1 MTRGSKL
8 TNEER
13 IAAVQEY
20 QDGKGS
26 YRAIGEKYGVSDYVI
41 RTLVNR
47 AKSDGIDFVKVSRTN
62 KKRTTKKKEEVVE
75 AAPVEEA
82 PKKKRTT
89 KKKEE
94 VAEAAPVEE
103 APKKVVRKKKT
114 DDIDPSM
121 D

>member
-1 MTRGSKL
+1 VSRGSKL

-62 KKRTTKKKEEVVE
+62 KKYLIPQNSNRFCNSKEGTNPAVTATKRQ
-75 AAPVEEA
+75 A
-82 PKKKRTT
+82 
-89 KKKEE
+89 
-94 VAEAAPVEE
+94 
-103 APKKVVRKKKT
+103 
-114 DDIDPSM
+114 
-121 D
+121 

>member
-62 KKRTTKKKEEVVE
+62 KKYSMIVLPSTAGSSTVLQNGLKKAKAISFE
-75 AAPVEEA
+75 
-82 PKKKRTT
+82 
-89 KKKEE
+89 
-94 VAEAAPVEE
+94 
-103 APKKVVRKKKT
+103 RKDKN
-114 DDIDPSM
+114 
-121 D
+121 